1 MFLIK
6 NYMICVIKEEGEVN
20 AVTISYNKVLQIQS
34 IFVAGLN
41 TAEPMALSM
50 AVQHLC
56 RPLYSE
62 YLGDNKSF
70 LDYTTF

>member
-1 MFLIK
+1 MFLIN
-6 NYMICVIKEEGEVN
+6 NYMICVIKEEVEVN

-41 TAEPMALSM
+41 TAEPMALSI
-50 AVQHLC
+50 AVQQLC

-62 YLGDNKSF
+62 YLGDNKCSIY
-70 LDYTTF
+70 YTTF

>member
-1 MFLIK
+1 MFLIN
-6 NYMICVIKEEGEVN
+6 NYMICVIKEEVEVN

-41 TAEPMALSM
+41 TAETMALSI
-50 AVQHLC
+50 AVQQLC

-62 YLGDNKSF
+62 YLVDNKSF